1 MAIDFSKKFEGLNVD
16 AMNSK
21 SNLFGKAT
29 SAVQQHAEM
38 ELGKIISFPNELL
51 PDECKNMF
59 DDYSEND
66 MDELLDSVKKYG
78 VLQPILLRSSK
89 RNPGFYE
96 ILAGHHRFEAASKA
110 GLQTIPYRL
119 KDVDDDTAVSIFVE
133 TNLNQRKH
141 LSWRTMAYAYRT
153 DLDALSHQGMRT
165 DLMDDEYGEA
175 VDQLQST
182 TGKSKRTILRIVRL
196 TKLYSPFFDLLEQK
210 KVPLMAAYHIT
221 FLPESEQTEV
231 YDFLQS
237 NDEIALTIQTA
248 EQLHKVYEAQKWS
261 RFTVQ
266 SILKPTAEKVP
277 RTNHNPSLPK
287 PVSIKFSPETYQK
300 YFPELKPKEIQKKVM
315 EIVEQYFKE
324 AAE

>member
-196 TKLYSPFFDLLEQK
+196 TKLYSPFFDLLEHK
-210 KVPLMAAYHIT
+210 KIPFTAAYHIT
-221 FLPESEQTEV
+221 FLPEPEQIEV
-231 YDFLQS
+231 YDFLQ
-237 NDEIALTIQTA
+237 NNNEAVLTVQNA
-248 EQLHKVYEAQKWS
+248 EQLHKLYEAQRWG

-266 SILKPTAEKVP
+266 SVLKPIVEKVP
-277 RTNHNPSLPK
+277 PTKNRESTLPK

-315 EIVEQYFKE
+315 EIVEQYFNK
-324 AAE
+324 